1 MLHTGG
7 MSGRLQ
13 RTLVGAAAW
22 VVCSAAVAGAQ
33 TIRGTVVDA
42 TDRPIG
48 GVVVLML
55 DSTSAV
61 VARALTSETG
71 DFRVATTRA
80 GTYRLRTMRIG
91 YKPTTSAPMV
101 ALLGGETTGRV
112 VRSGAAVALDTV
124 RVVDRN
130 SCRVASDSTAAATYA
145 VLEQARTAL
154 SAAQLTLGGRTI
166 SATTVAYERMLEPD
180 GRRVVRQSSRTSTA
194 YVSQPWRAISPDSAH
209 RAGFVFVAHDNSITY
224 FAPSI
229 DVLLSSAFV
238 EDHCFRLVTDRRQP
252 HVVGVAFEPSS
263 DRRKVP
269 EIKGTLWVN
278 RKTAALERLDYRYV
292 NISSEQE
299 NAGAGGDASFAPLK
313 NGGWVIARW
322 NIRMPILEQTVR
334 VQALG
339 GTQAHVAGIQVS
351 GGEVQLVTR
360 AAGAVID
367 TLWSRPGPPLNGAVV
382 DSARGSPIADA
393 RVDLVGAA
401 LSAVTDARGRFS
413 IANVLPG
420 TYQVETR
427 TPELEAIGAAN
438 QSTIAFTDST
448 ESYEI
453 RVPTAAQL
461 TAALCPARTLSSSQS
476 AIVGRVRRRD
486 DTNLAGGARVVAEWI
501 VITPRDEHG
510 IVFDRSGRKLE
521 GKTSADGTYRLCG
534 VPTNTT
540 LTVTAF
546 ASDAASEPRTLL
558 AANRIVR
565 TDLVVD
571 RAVSTTAKFTGRV
584 LVDSL
589 KTPIEGAEIYFPE
602 LSKAERSLA
611 TGAFEVSEIPA
622 GPQHVV
628 IRRIGYGGVDT
639 TLTFQANAALD
650 REIFLSPATVL
661 DSVVVS
667 DRVTDRALADFDF
680 NRRLGIGHFLDRA
693 ELEQMRDARLSR
705 VVAQWPGIRLL
716 FGTGGRAWITGTRK
730 APPPCPPRSAACF
743 EGAGWYWPTPSEA
756 QLGVK
761 TACYAQVYVDG
772 VLMNHGHPTRPFEA
786 NELYTEQ
793 IEALEWYAGPSETP
807 GRYANLNS
815 DCGVLVV
822 HMRRT
827 P

>member
-1 MLHTGG
+1 
-7 MSGRLQ
+7 MSGRIQ
-13 RTLVGAAAW
+13 RTLVGVGVW
-22 VVCSAAVAGAQ
+22 LVSSAAVASAQ

-42 TDRPIG
+42 SDRPVG
-48 GVVVLML
+48 GVVVFML

-80 GTYRLRTMRIG
+80 GSYRLRTMRIG
-91 YKPTTSAPMV
+91 YRPTTTEPIV
-101 ALLGGETTGRV
+101 ALLGGETTRRV
-112 VRSGAAVALDTV
+112 VLSGAAVALDTV

-154 SAAQLTLGGRTI
+154 AAAQLTLGGRTI
-166 SATTVAYERMLEPD
+166 SATTIAYERTLDPD

-194 YVSQPWRAISPDSAH
+194 YVTQPWRAISPDSAH
-209 RAGFVFVAHDNSITY
+209 RAGFVFVARDNSTTY

-229 DVLLSSAFV
+229 DILLSDAFI
-238 EDHCFRLVTDRRQP
+238 EDHCFRLTTDRRQRD
-252 HVVGVAFEPSS
+252 VVGVAFEPSS
-263 DRRKVP
+263 DRRKLP

-278 RKTAALERLDYRYV
+278 RATAALERLEYRYV

-299 NAGAGGDASFAPLK
+299 SAGAGGEVSFAPLK

-322 NIRMPILEQTVR
+322 SIRMPLLEQVVR
-334 VQALG
+334 TQALG

-360 AAGAVID
+360 ASGAVID
-367 TLWSRPGPPLNGAVV
+367 TLWTRPGLPLSGTVI
-382 DSARGSPIADA
+382 DSARGSPIANA

-427 TPELEAIGAAN
+427 TPDLEAIGAAN
-438 QSTIAFTDST
+438 QSTIDFTDST

-453 RVPTAAQL
+453 RVPNAAQL
-461 TAALCPARTLSSSQS
+461 TAALCPGRHLSSSES
-476 AIVGRVRRRD
+476 AIVGRIYPKPE
-486 DTNLAGGARVVAEWI
+486 AAARVLAEWI

-510 IVFDRSGRKLE
+510 IVFERSGRKLE
-521 GKTSADGTYRLCG
+521 GKTSTDGAYRLCG
-534 VPTNTT
+534 VPANTT
-540 LTVTAF
+540 MTVTAM
-546 ASDAASEPRTLL
+546 AANAASEPRTLRT
-558 AANRIVR
+558 ATRIVR
-565 TDLVVD
+565 ADLVVS
-571 RAVSTTAKFTGRV
+571 RAMSTTAAFTGRV

-589 KTPIEGAEIYFPE
+589 NTPIEGAEIYFPE

-611 TGAFEVSEIPA
+611 TGEFQVSDIPA

-639 TLTFQANAALD
+639 TLTFEANTALD
-650 REIFLSPATVL
+650 RQIFLSPATVL
-661 DSVVVS
+661 DSVIVS
-667 DRVTDRALADFDF
+667 DKMTDRALADFEF

-693 ELEQMRDARLSR
+693 ELEKLRDVRLSR
-705 VVAQWPGIRLL
+705 VVAQWPGIRML

-730 APPPCPPRSAACF
+730 APPPCPPVSAACF
-743 EGAGWYWPTPSEA
+743 ESAGWYWPEPSEA

-761 TACYAQVYVDG
+761 AACYAQVYVDG
-772 VLMNHGHPTRPFEA
+772 VLMNHGHPTRPYEV

-807 GRYANLNS
+807 GQYANLNS

-822 HMRRT
+822 HTRRT